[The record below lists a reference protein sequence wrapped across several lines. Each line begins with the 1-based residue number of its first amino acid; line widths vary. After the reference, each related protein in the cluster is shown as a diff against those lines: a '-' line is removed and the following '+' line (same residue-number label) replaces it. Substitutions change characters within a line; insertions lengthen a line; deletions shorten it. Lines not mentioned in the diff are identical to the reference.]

1 VPTWAGGVWPDA
13 VPTASSIGLFSLAA
27 LALLLIPGPSVMYIV
42 ARSSSQ
48 GRRAGLV
55 SVAGIHTGTLVH
67 VAAAVLGLSAV
78 IVASATAF
86 NVVKYA
92 GAAYLIYMGVR
103 TMMTRIGPTS
113 EQRLMARSNRQ
124 LYTDGFVV
132 NALNPKTAVFFL
144 AFVPQFVDA
153 DGAGSATLQL
163 LMLSAVFV
171 GLGLLTDGTWALTAA
186 FIATRLRR
194 SDAKLRREG
203 LVTGSLYIGL
213 GLMAAVTGRHTA

>member
-1 VPTWAGGVWPDA
+1 M
-13 VPTASSIGLFSLAA
+13 PTASSIGLFGLAA
-27 LALLLIPGPSVMYIV
+27 LALLLIPGPSVLYIV

-67 VAAAVLGLSAV
+67 VAAAVMGLSAI

-103 TMMTRIGPTS
+103 TMMSNVGPAT
-113 EQRLMARSNRQ
+113 EQGLSARSNRQ

-153 DGAGSATLQL
+153 NGGGSATLQL
-163 LMLSAVFV
+163 LVLSAVFV
-171 GLGLLTDGTWALTAA
+171 GMGLVTDGAWALGAA
-186 FIATRLRR
+186 LIATRLRR
-194 SDAKLRREG
+194 RTTAPRREG

-213 GLMAAVTGRHTA
+213 GLMTAVTGRHTA

>member
-1 VPTWAGGVWPDA
+1 MVRGS
-13 VPTASSIGLFSLAA
+13 ASSLSDVPSTSAIGLFSLAA
-27 LALLLIPGPSVMYIV
+27 LALLLIPGPSVLYIV

-67 VAAAVLGLSAV
+67 VAAAVLGLSAI
-78 IVASATAF
+78 IVASASAF

-92 GAAYLIYMGVR
+92 GAAYLIFMGIR
-103 TMMTRIGPTS
+103 TMMNRVGPAS
-113 EQRLMARSNRQ
+113 EQRLTARSNRQ

-153 DGAGSATLQL
+153 NGGGSATTQL
-163 LMLSAVFV
+163 LVLSAVFV
-171 GLGLLTDGTWALTAA
+171 GMGLITDSTWALAAA
-186 FIATRLRR
+186 FISTRLRR
-194 SDAKLRREG
+194 QRCRGAP
-203 LVTGSLYIGL
+203 
-213 GLMAAVTGRHTA
+213 

>member
-1 VPTWAGGVWPDA
+1 

-27 LALLLIPGPSVMYIV
+27 LALLLIPGPSVLYIV

-67 VAAAVLGLSAV
+67 VAAAVLGLSAI

-103 TMMTRIGPTS
+103 TLMTRVGAAS
-113 EQRLMARSNRQ
+113 EQRLSARSNRQ

-153 DGAGSATLQL
+153 NGGSSATLQL
-163 LMLSAVFV
+163 LVLSAVFV
-171 GLGLLTDGTWALTAA
+171 GMGLVTDSAWALGAA

-194 SDAKLRREG
+194 RNASSRREG

-213 GLMAAVTGRHTA
+213 GLMTAVTGRHTA

>member
-1 VPTWAGGVWPDA
+1 MSA
-13 VPTASSIGLFSLAA
+13 IGLFSLAA
-27 LALLLIPGPSVMYIV
+27 LALLMIPGPAVLYIV

-55 SVAGIHTGTLVH
+55 SVMGIHSGTLVH
-67 VAAAVLGLSAV
+67 IAAAVLGLSAI

-86 NVVKYA
+86 NVVKFA

-103 TMMTRIGPTS
+103 TMLTRVGPAS
-113 EQRLMARSNRQ
+113 EHRLTARTDRQ

-153 DGAGSATLQL
+153 NAGGSATTQL
-163 LMLSAVFV
+163 LVLSAVFV
-171 GLGLLTDGTWALTAA
+171 GLGLVTDSMWALASAT
-186 FIATRLRR
+186 IATRLRR
-194 SDAKLRREG
+194 RNAKQRREG
-203 LVTGSLYIGL
+203 LITGSLYVGL
-213 GLMAAVTGRHTA
+213 GLMTAVTGRHTA

>member
-1 VPTWAGGVWPDA
+1 
-13 VPTASSIGLFSLAA
+13 
-27 LALLLIPGPSVMYIV
+27 MYIV

>member
-1 VPTWAGGVWPDA
+1 
-13 VPTASSIGLFSLAA
+13 LFSLAA
-27 LALLLIPGPSVMYIV
+27 LALLLIPGPSVLYIV

-67 VAAAVLGLSAV
+67 VAAAVLGLSAL

-92 GAAYLIYMGVR
+92 GAAYLIYMGIR
-103 TMMTRIGPTS
+103 TLMTQVGAPS
-113 EQRLMARSNRQ
+113 EQRLAARSNRQ

-153 DGAGSATLQL
+153 KGASSATLQL
-163 LMLSAVFV
+163 LVLSAVFV
-171 GLGLLTDGTWALTAA
+171 GMGLVTDSAWALGAA

-194 SDAKLRREG
+194 RNAAPRREG

-213 GLMAAVTGRHTA
+213 GLMTAVTGRHNA

>member
-1 VPTWAGGVWPDA
+1 
-13 VPTASSIGLFSLAA
+13 
-27 LALLLIPGPSVMYIV
+27 
-42 ARSSSQ
+42 
-48 GRRAGLV
+48 
-55 SVAGIHTGTLVH
+55 
-67 VAAAVLGLSAV
+67 
-78 IVASATAF
+78 
-86 NVVKYA
+86 
-92 GAAYLIYMGVR
+92 
-103 TMMTRIGPTS
+103 MMTRIGPTS
-113 EQRLMARSNRQ
+113 EHRLMARSNRQ

-153 DGAGSATLQL
+153 NGAGSATLQL

-194 SDAKLRREG
+194 SDAKPRREG

-213 GLMAAVTGRHTA
+213 GLMTAVTGRHTA